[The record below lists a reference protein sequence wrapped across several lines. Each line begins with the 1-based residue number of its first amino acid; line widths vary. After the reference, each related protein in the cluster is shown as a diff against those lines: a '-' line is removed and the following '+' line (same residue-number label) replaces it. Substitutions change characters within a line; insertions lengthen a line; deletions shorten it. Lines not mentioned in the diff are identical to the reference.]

1 MPITLSVH
9 RYREGAPAQPLFR
22 RFDRLGGALGRAP
35 GNDLVLDDPT
45 KYISRIHARIE
56 YRDGGYCL
64 VDVGSNPSLVN
75 DRPVGSGRLMPLA
88 DGDRISI
95 GDYHLVA
102 SVEAEAPA
110 APALPPSPLQAVAT
124 PPAAAPGPS
133 LSPFLNVDDS
143 LADASILNVGGDRF
157 NPAVD
162 PLSLNALGAPL
173 PLSSS
178 AAPAPAYRGAQSDH
192 APPEQAAF
200 ALPRPT
206 AATMPAP
213 ASGFGPADVP
223 SPASQPASGPPP
235 APLMS
240 IPDDYDPLA
249 DFLPPRRSDASAP
262 SAGQGGW
269 PQAAS
274 ARAPVSP
281 GWPAASP
288 DSQAMPPAA
297 ALVASYSAPSAAP
310 SSHPSALG
318 EPQAPIAAQPAAAS
332 AAHADA
338 PDSPTMM
345 HFAALDPAQPHP
357 LTAPPSPQPVAP
369 PPTGTPAASPAYS
382 PLQAAARAEAMAL
395 QAVANPPAAPL
406 PQPLPAQ
413 TASPVPPPAAP
424 AAPSPVPHAVPSSA
438 PAATRSATDDPV
450 IQAFLRGLGLTELTT
465 RRTPEEIGELA
476 GAMLREATNGT
487 MEVLLARAMTKRESR
502 LDMTM
507 IASQANNPLKFF
519 PDATSALT
527 QMLNGGMPGYMAPQ
541 RAYANAF
548 DDLKAH
554 ELAIMAGMRAAL
566 AGVLK
571 RFDPQAIEA
580 RLQEPS
586 VMDKVL
592 ASSRKAKMWDRMVDL
607 YAELAGQADDDFQR
621 LFGEAFGAA
630 YEQQVQRLRQAAR

>member
-1 MPITLSVH
+1 
-9 RYREGAPAQPLFR
+9 
-22 RFDRLGGALGRAP
+22 
-35 GNDLVLDDPT
+35 
-45 KYISRIHARIE
+45 
-56 YRDGGYCL
+56 
-64 VDVGSNPSLVN
+64 
-75 DRPVGSGRLMPLA
+75 
-88 DGDRISI
+88 
-95 GDYHLVA
+95 
-102 SVEAEAPA
+102 
-110 APALPPSPLQAVAT
+110 
-124 PPAAAPGPS
+124 
-133 LSPFLNVDDS
+133 
-143 LADASILNVGGDRF
+143 
-157 NPAVD
+157 
-162 PLSLNALGAPL
+162 
-173 PLSSS
+173 
-178 AAPAPAYRGAQSDH
+178 
-192 APPEQAAF
+192 
-200 ALPRPT
+200 
-206 AATMPAP
+206 
-213 ASGFGPADVP
+213 
-223 SPASQPASGPPP
+223 
-235 APLMS
+235 
-240 IPDDYDPLA
+240 
-249 DFLPPRRSDASAP
+249 
-262 SAGQGGW
+262 
-269 PQAAS
+269 
-274 ARAPVSP
+274 
-281 GWPAASP
+281 
-288 DSQAMPPAA
+288 
-297 ALVASYSAPSAAP
+297 
-310 SSHPSALG
+310 
-318 EPQAPIAAQPAAAS
+318 
-332 AAHADA
+332 
-338 PDSPTMM
+338 MM

-382 PLQAAARAEAMAL
+382 PLQAAARAEAMAQ

-424 AAPSPVPHAVPSSA
+424 AVPSPVPHAVPSSA